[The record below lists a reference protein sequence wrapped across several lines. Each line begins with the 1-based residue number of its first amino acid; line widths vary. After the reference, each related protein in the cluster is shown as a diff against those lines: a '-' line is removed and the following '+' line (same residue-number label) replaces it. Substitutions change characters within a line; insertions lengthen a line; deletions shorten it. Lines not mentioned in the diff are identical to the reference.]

1 MTFRALLYAYIFG
14 GLTFLPLVLAAILG
28 LGWTLLPKVDEAVKL
43 KKGDAT
49 SKKDVGDKDGKTA
62 IDDLLAKKH
71 EEISDGAASGT
82 FAVLRKYDFQAAN
95 AALNARNN
103 AGGSAAGSTAGGD
116 SGAET
121 IKESESV
128 YQSMY
133 RSVFDRSKGSNQSNS
148 VLASEEG
155 EGDQAPDARTRRRIT
170 PADVFYI
177 VLRHGHLMLYDS
189 PTQMEVRHVISLAHH
204 SVCLTEGPPLPR
216 SEEQQEYERN
226 VMKDGDI
233 FIKRTAILLTPIELP
248 NGHLQSKN
256 TLTKPFY
263 LFSST
268 CSEKEDFYHSLLYT
282 RERPPIPEPLEPNDA
297 IKLQSILHSTSL
309 TPETRALNALAG
321 RIFLGLYHT
330 DRAKQFIQSKV
341 EKKIS
346 RVQKPAFIDSL
357 AVRSIDLG
365 DSAPVLSNLRLKDL
379 HISGDM
385 TIACDVK
392 YTGGLKLTFEALA
405 KFDLGTRFKTR
416 TVDLVLA
423 TSLQRLQGH
432 MLVRIKPPPSNR
444 LWFCFESAPDMDIK
458 VEPVVSQRQ
467 ITYTFILRAIEDR
480 IRAVVSETL
489 VKPNWD
495 DVPWFDTR
503 GQSVRG
509 GIWRDEGGDPPEDR
523 PPLGAETLK
532 ERNTKTK
539 SMPVLPGMTAE
550 TDSSATSSGSETAS
564 KLATGHALY
573 ASDAELTLKRRSV
586 ASLPA
591 QSSTPPP
598 NMSSERSLAA
608 PPPMP
613 LRSPSFN
620 SSATPSVALDENPA
634 NIDPARSSEVPAQ
647 VQKKWRIR
655 NATQQLPTRKEA
667 VEAMREMRDRVSAPR
682 ETMNEAPT
690 AEDSSDAATERPD
703 IQHGEDISG
712 HQRRVSDS
720 SAAASASQPGFAN
733 RSLKSVK
740 RTDTNTSFNSA
751 SSGSTQNQQRKQTIL
766 AATAAAT
773 NAAKSWSWNAYQTA
787 KKNSPARAASTTSQ
801 QHDGHGQPM
810 GRGQPLPPPGVPLP
824 GPNKSLF
831 GSFGGSVKR
840 KPVLPPRRTTLEESD
855 NTHDDAAKPSEKGTS
870 LVGVEEIPALD
881 TTASSAWEEADVV
894 QTPMSDEFG
903 PWRENSGT
911 GLDLHDQSQRDAE
924 TDHGMIGDEGIRVT
938 GDNEPSGDDV
948 AIPSSRKAPPPLPP
962 RRHDTATDS
971 VAPQAQDLHD
981 DDVVDLNAAPPAH
994 SPAQAEAKF
1003 ALGAD
1008 LAEEDF
1014 ENAPARDSVEEAR
1027 TDESEREEENE
1038 FGELGA
1044 ISAPID
1050 DVESNDDETA
1060 GLDNDLG
1067 DVQQSTIKSPSAES
1081 KSGNLLA
1088 GEAESAGAMTEGKV
1102 PTASLSHEDDKDA

>member
-1 MTFRALLYAYIFG
+1 MTFKALLYAYLLG
-14 GLTFLPLVLAAILG
+14 GLTFIPLVLAAILG
-28 LGWTLLPKVDEAVKL
+28 LAWTLLPKVDEAVKP
-43 KKGDAT
+43 KKSDAAVGK
-49 SKKDVGDKDGKTA
+49 SVGGKDDKKA
-62 IDDLLAKKH
+62 IDELLAQKH
-71 EEISDGAASGT
+71 EQISDGGASGT
-82 FAVLRKYDFQAAN
+82 FAVLRKYDFQAAQ

-103 AGGSAAGSTAGGD
+103 AGGSAAGGSVGGD
-116 SGAET
+116 SGTET
-121 IKESESV
+121 NRESESV

-133 RSVFDRSKGSNQSNS
+133 RSVFDRSKGSNQSSS

-155 EGDQAPDARTRRRIT
+155 EDDPPPDARTRRRVT

-204 SVCLTEGPPLPR
+204 SVSLTEGAPLPT
-216 SEEQQEYERN
+216 SDEQQEYERE
-226 VMKDGDI
+226 VMKDGDM
-233 FIKRTAILLTPIELP
+233 FIKRTAIQLTPIELP
-248 NGHLQSKN
+248 NGHLQSKS

-268 CSEKEDFYHSLLYT
+268 CSDKEDFYHSLLYT
-282 RERPPIPEPLEPNDA
+282 RERPPIPEPLEPDDA

-330 DRAKQFIQSKV
+330 DRAKGYIQSKV

-346 RVQKPAFIDSL
+346 RVQKPAFIASL

-365 DSAPVLSNLRLKDL
+365 DSAPVLSNLRLKDM
-379 HISGDM
+379 HISGDL

-405 KFDLGTRFKTR
+405 KLDLGTRFKTR

-432 MLVRIKPPPSNR
+432 LLVRIKPPPSNR
-444 LWFCFESAPDMDIK
+444 LWFCFEAAPDMDIK

-495 DVPWFDTR
+495 DVAWFDTR

-509 GIWRDEGGDPPEDR
+509 GIWRDEGEQAPADR
-523 PPLGAETLK
+523 PASGAEALK
-532 ERNTKTK
+532 ERNMKTK

-564 KLATGHALY
+564 KVATGHAAY
-573 ASDAELTLKRRSV
+573 ASDAEVTLKRRSV

-591 QSSTPPP
+591 QSATTPP
-598 NMSSERSLAA
+598 NILSERSLAA

-620 SSATPSVALDENPA
+620 SSSTPSIALDDSPA
-634 NIDPARSSEVPAQ
+634 NVDPARSSEIPAQ
-647 VQKKWRIR
+647 AQKRWRLR

-682 ETMNEAPT
+682 ASLEAP
-690 AEDSSDAATERPD
+690 ATEEEGLSSPDRPKV
-703 IQHGEDISG
+703 QHGEDDSG
-712 HQRRVSDS
+712 HQRRVSDTS
-720 SAAASASQPGFAN
+720 ITASASQPAFAN
-733 RSLKSVK
+733 RSLKSAR
-740 RTDTNTSFNSA
+740 RTDTNLSSDSTA
-751 SSGSTQNQQRKQTIL
+751 STNTQNQQRKQTIL

-773 NAAKSWSWNAYQTA
+773 NAAKNWSWNAYQTA
-787 KKNSPARAASTTSQ
+787 KKNSPARVASTASQ
-801 QHDGHGQPM
+801 QHDGQGQPM

-824 GPNKSLF
+824 GPNKGLF

-840 KPVLPPRRTTLEESD
+840 KPVLPARRATVEEND
-855 NTHDDAAKPSEKGTS
+855 ATHHDAVRPSEKSTAQTF
-870 LVGVEEIPALD
+870 VEEIPTLD
-881 TTASSAWEEADVV
+881 TTASSTWEGADLV

-911 GLDLHDQSQRDAE
+911 ESHTPPGGNS
-924 TDHGMIGDEGIRVT
+924 DHNMIGDEGIRVI
-938 GDNEPSGDDV
+938 GDNQPSRNNGDTPFV
-948 AIPSSRKAPPPLPP
+948 RKAPPLPP
-962 RRHDTATDS
+962 RRHDTATDR
-971 VAPQAQDLHD
+971 AAYQDPGVPD
-981 DDVVDLNAAPPAH
+981 GVVIDPNKAPPAR
-994 SPAQAEAKF
+994 SAAQAEAKF

-1008 LAEEDF
+1008 MGEEDF
-1014 ENAPARDSVEEAR
+1014 ENAPARDSVGEAR
-1027 TDESEREEENE
+1027 TDETEPENVDGVDGG
-1038 FGELGA
+1038 GELVA
-1044 ISAPID
+1044 IPAPFD
-1050 DVESNDDETA
+1050 DADGPDPETADFDEEVGPVRPSTVESTPA
-1060 GLDNDLG
+1060 
-1067 DVQQSTIKSPSAES
+1067 QP
-1081 KSGNLLA
+1081 KSGNLLQ
-1088 GEAESAGAMTEGKV
+1088 ENAESANSTMEGKSS
-1102 PTASLSHEDDKDA
+1102 TTTLTHEDVNDA